1 MVKVKFFAS
10 FREATG
16 EKEIEVESPENI
28 EVLLKKLVEQFG
40 EKLENQFYGSEGK
53 ELRDSVNILVNG
65 RGINLLEG
73 LKTPLKDDDV
83 VAIFPPVG
91 GG

>member
-10 FREATG
+10 FREAVG
-16 EKEIEVESPENI
+16 EKGVEAKSAENI
-28 EVLLKKLVEQFG
+28 EILLEKLVEQFG
-40 EKLENQFYGSEGK
+40 EKLEHQFYEQKSG

-73 LKTPLKDDDV
+73 LETPLKDNDT